1 MGSLYLDDVLS
12 LALSEVGYHGG
23 KGISKYTAELDECNY
38 WQMPPK
44 NGCPD
49 ADWCS
54 IFVNWLIYRST
65 RNSSGEIEPSKWDAH
80 YFTFEPDNGEN
91 LAAGC
96 GYAADYYM
104 QNDAWDTSCQGACR
118 GDQVFFRNFAHTGI
132 VVDWDDDGIYTV
144 EGNTIYNGQKYS
156 VAKKFYRYDD
166 PAIDGFGHPRYD
178 GDEYKESDD
187 DDAPSPEPKP
197 EPQKAVV
204 ELDVLERYDTGSQV
218 NTLKAL
224 LKEFEY
230 GGSELVLDGDFDWA
244 TEEAVKNFQE
254 SHDLP
259 VTGIVDQETWKLL
272 LL

>member
-1 MGSLYLDDVLS
+1 MGSLYLFDVLE

-23 KGISKYTAELDECNY
+23 KGTSKYTAELDECNY

-104 QNDAWDTSCQGACR
+104 QNDAWDTNCQGACR

-132 VVDWDDDGIYTV
+132 VVDWDEDGIYTV
-144 EGNTIYNGQKYS
+144 EGNTIYDGQKYS

-166 PAIDGFGHPRYD
+166 PSIDGFGHPRYD
-178 GDEYKESDD
+178 GDEYKHSDD
-187 DDAPSPEPKP
+187 DVTPVPVPTEK
-197 EPQKAVV
+197 VTL
-204 ELDVLERYDTGSQV
+204 ELNVLSRGSTGGQV

-224 LKEFEY
+224 LNQF
-230 GGSELVLDGDFDWA
+230 GFSDDLPLDGDFDYD
-244 TEEAVKNFQE
+244 TEVAVNHYKENYGL
-254 SHDLP
+254 DAD
-259 VTGIVDQETWKLL
+259 GIVDEETWRLL